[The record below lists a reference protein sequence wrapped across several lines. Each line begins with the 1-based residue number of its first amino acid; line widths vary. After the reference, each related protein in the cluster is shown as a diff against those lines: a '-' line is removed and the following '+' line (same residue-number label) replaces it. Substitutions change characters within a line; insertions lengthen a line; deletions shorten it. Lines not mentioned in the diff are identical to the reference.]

1 MPRIATHGLFVLARV
16 FAWSCIKS
24 RFYVSIF
31 RSSRVFAILAFS
43 TPPPTPTSYNHDRI
57 PRFFGI

>member
-1 MPRIATHGLFVLARV
+1 MPRIATHGLFVIARV

-24 RFYVSIF
+24 RFYVSLF

-43 TPPPTPTSYNHDRI
+43 PPPTSYNHYRI